1 MLSDLGLQE
10 GGNSSVQ
17 DAPRVVMAK
26 PGVARATA
34 RSAGL
39 RGSGQ
44 PQARRRQQQQQS
56 QGQQRSA
63 SRPGQRRWV
72 PSPGEDPVGS
82 FSTYL
87 SPGPRSAVC

>member
-1 MLSDLGLQE
+1 MLSGGQQE

-17 DAPRVVMAK
+17 DAPGVVMAR

-39 RGSGQ
+39 GGSRQ
-44 PQARRRQQQQQS
+44 PQAWRQQQQQS

-87 SPGPRSAVC
+87 SPGPRAAVC